1 MVVDSNTTEDRYTVP
16 GLLRGLRALEA
27 FSPERPELS
36 LAQIAAALGTTRS
49 AAFRTVYT
57 LQAAGCLLHNE
68 RRRTYSLGPAVLRL
82 TRGYL
87 PTRETVEL
95 ALPELER
102 LRDATGW
109 SAHLGVL
116 EESSVLYLLRVSGHG
131 GRSSIVHVGSRL
143 PARTTSLGRV
153 LLAGLGEGAL
163 AALFRR
169 VDDGMSP
176 QQMAA
181 LLDRARKDSARGIV
195 VHVGDFEAGI
205 AAAAAPLRDLT
216 GGVVA
221 AINLTAPAQ
230 TRGQDAVPDDVRA
243 ALDASAKRL
252 SRMLGATTPDLA

>member
-1 MVVDSNTTEDRYTVP
+1 MNSEPGQDRYTVP
-16 GLLRGLRALEA
+16 GLLRGLRVLEA
-27 FSPERPELS
+27 FSPDRPEMS

-68 RRRTYSLGPAVLRL
+68 RRHTYMLGPAVLRL

-87 PTRETVEL
+87 PTREAVEL

-102 LRDATGW
+102 LSEATGW
-109 SAHLGVL
+109 SGHLGVL
-116 EESSVLYLLRVSGHG
+116 EETSVLYLLRVSGQG
-131 GRSSIVHVGSRL
+131 TRNSIVHVGSRL

-153 LLAGLGEGAL
+153 LLAGLGERAL

-169 VDDGMSP
+169 VDEGMP
-176 QQMAA
+176 AAQMAA
-181 LLDRARKDSARGIV
+181 LLERARDDAARGIV

-205 AAAAAPLRDLT
+205 AAVAAPLRDLT

-221 AINLTAPAQ
+221 AISLTAPAQ
-230 TRGQDAVPDDVRA
+230 TRGQEAVPAEVRA
-243 ALDASAKRL
+243 ALDASARRL
-252 SRMLGATTPDLA
+252 SRMLGASGADLD